1 MTITLIAFDGSEN
14 AMRAI
19 DEIVDTLDTSKLHV
33 HLLNVCEPVQM
44 NEVVFNEDPLLD
56 ILSIKKAR
64 EEAGM
69 ALLTPAKA
77 RLESAGIPFDVHV
90 RTGNPAEVI
99 IDLSREYHCDLI
111 VMGTRGMGTIKNLLL
126 GSVASK
132 VIHLTEKPLLLVK

>member
-1 MTITLIAFDGSEN
+1 MTIASIAFDGSEN

-19 DEIVDTLDTSKLHV
+19 DEVLDTMDISKLHV
-33 HLLNVCEPVQM
+33 HLLYVYEPIQI
-44 NEVVFNEDPLLD
+44 NEVAFNKEPLLD
-56 ILSIKKAR
+56 MLSIKKAR
-64 EEAGM
+64 EEAGL

-77 RLESAGIPFDVHV
+77 RLESVGVAFDAHV
-90 RTGNPAEVI
+90 LSGNPAEVI
-99 IDLSREYHCDLI
+99 ADFSREYHCDLI

>member
-1 MTITLIAFDGSEN
+1 MTIALIAFDGSEN

-19 DEIVDTLDTSKLHV
+19 DEILDTMDTSKLHV
-33 HLLNVCEPVQM
+33 HLLNVCEPVQI
-44 NEVVFNEDPLLD
+44 NEVVFNEDPISDMLN
-56 ILSIKKAR
+56 IKNAR
-64 EEAGM
+64 EEAGL
-69 ALLTPAKA
+69 ALLTLAKA
-77 RLESAGIPFDVHV
+77 RLENAGITLDAHV

-99 IDLSREYHCDLI
+99 ADFSREYHCDLI

>member
-19 DEIVDTLDTSKLHV
+19 DEIVDTMNTSKLHV
-33 HLLNVCEPVQM
+33 HLLIVCEPVQI
-44 NEVVFNEDPLLD
+44 NEVVFNEDPLLEM
-56 ILSIKKAR
+56 LSIKKAR
-64 EEAGM
+64 EEAGL

-77 RLESAGIPFDVHV
+77 RLESAGIPFDAHV

-99 IDLSREYHCDLI
+99 TDFSREYHCNLI

-126 GSVASK
+126 GSVANK